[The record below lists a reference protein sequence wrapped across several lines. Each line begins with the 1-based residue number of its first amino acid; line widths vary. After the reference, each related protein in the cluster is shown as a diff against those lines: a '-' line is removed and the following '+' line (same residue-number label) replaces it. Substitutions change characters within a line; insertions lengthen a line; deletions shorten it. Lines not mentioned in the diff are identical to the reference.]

1 MMDMLLLVMLGD
13 NKVSDI
19 LITLFAVPL
28 SEKGESP
35 LTDGVFLACAI
46 LCLLVGKLLSDSSLI
61 STVS

>member
-19 LITLFAVPL
+19 LITVPL
-28 SEKGESP
+28 SEKGEST

-46 LCLLVGKLLSDSSLI
+46 LRLLVGKLLSDSSLI
-61 STVS
+61 LTVS